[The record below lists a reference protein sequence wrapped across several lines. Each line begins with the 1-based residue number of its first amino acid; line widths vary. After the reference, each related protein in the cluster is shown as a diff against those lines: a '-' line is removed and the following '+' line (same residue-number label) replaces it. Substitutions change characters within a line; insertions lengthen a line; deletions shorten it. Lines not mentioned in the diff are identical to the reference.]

1 MKTQHSL
8 HQHKIEQLISE
19 ADKASTRLRDD
30 PASTQR
36 ISEYQQAK
44 AELQQTIV
52 ELREALEAVLPNA
65 DSATPDF
72 NGR

>member
-1 MKTQHSL
+1 MMTQHSL

-30 PASTQR
+30 PGSTQR

-44 AELQQTIV
+44 AELQRTVV
-52 ELREALEAVLPNA
+52 ELREALEAVLPKPEM
-65 DSATPDF
+65 ATPDF
-72 NGR
+72 NSR